1 MERAVGIDLGTTNS
15 LVVYVENGSPRV
27 IPGENGE
34 TLLPSVVAFPEGGKW
49 IVGRLAK
56 HQIIKSPTRTVY
68 SVKRL
73 MGKSFEDVQHE
84 LDFLSYHLSERHKEL
99 VRIRIGEQDYTP
111 IEISS
116 LILAELKKRAEKYF
130 REPVKKVVITVP
142 AYFNDSQ
149 RQATK
154 DAGRLAGF
162 DVLRIINEPTAAS
175 LSYGLNK
182 KQEGIVAVFD
192 LGGGTFDISILK
204 IREGVFEVL
213 STNGDTYLG
222 GDDIDRN
229 VTLFLINKIN
239 NSYRER
245 IGNDPEFIQLIREV
259 AEQAKT
265 NLSSQMEF
273 EVSIPL
279 PNIDKTFH
287 YTLTRNEVEAV
298 AKPVIDRTIGP
309 CRSAL
314 KDAGL
319 KPTDVETVILVGGST
334 RMPLV
339 QNTVAEIFHQ
349 KPICEINPDEVVALG
364 AAIQA
369 DILTGGRK
377 DMLLLDV
384 TPLSLGIETIGGV
397 VSVIIPRNTTIPARH
412 TELFT
417 TFVDNQTGVD
427 IHVLQGERDLVKD
440 NRSLAR
446 FQLKGIPP
454 MPAGLPKIEVT
465 FIIDADGILKVT
477 AKDLRTGK
485 EQSVAVKPSY
495 GLGEQEIEQM
505 VKEAYEHAEDDV
517 NQRMLIEARNEAT
530 VLIRSTEKVLAEH
543 KNDITPEEL
552 EIIEATVQELK
563 AVVQTTDHHSIRV
576 LTDNLSIIT
585 RPLAQRVMESVI
597 QQVVKDKELRS
608 LGVEELKS

>member
-15 LVVYVENGSPRV
+15 LVAYVENGSPHV

-49 IVGRLAK
+49 VVGRLAK

-73 MGKSFEDVQHE
+73 MGKSFEDVQNE
-84 LDFLSYHLSERHKEL
+84 LDFLSYQLSERHKEL
-99 VRIRIGEQDYTP
+99 VRIRIGDQDYTP

-116 LILAELKKRAEKYF
+116 FILSELKKRTEKYF
-130 REPVKKVVITVP
+130 GEPVKKAVITVP

-182 KQEGIVAVFD
+182 KQEGIVAVYD

-204 IREGVFEVL
+204 IRDGVFEVL

-229 VTLFLINKIN
+229 ITLFLM
-239 NSYRER
+239 REIKKTYGEE
-245 IGNDPEFIQLIREV
+245 IGNDPEFIQVIREV
-259 AEQAKT
+259 AERAKT
-265 NLSSQMEF
+265 TLSTQIEF
-273 EVSIPL
+273 EISIPL
-279 PNIDKTFH
+279 PHTDKKFQ
-287 YTLTRNEVEAV
+287 YTLTRSEVESS
-298 AKPVIDRTIGP
+298 AKQVVDRTIGP

-319 KPTDVETVILVGGST
+319 QPADIETVVLVGGST

-339 QNTVAEIFHQ
+339 QNTVAELFQ
-349 KPICEINPDEVVALG
+349 RKPICEINPDEVVALG

-377 DMLLLDV
+377 DLLLLDI

-427 IHVLQGERDLVKD
+427 IHILQGERDLVND

-446 FQLKGIPP
+446 FQLKGISP
-454 MPAGLPKIEVT
+454 MLAGLPKIEVT
-465 FIIDADGILKVT
+465 FIIDADGILNVT
-477 AKDLRTGK
+477 AKDLRMGK
-485 EQSVAVKPSY
+485 EQSVEVKPSY
-495 GLGEQEIEQM
+495 GLSEQEIEKM
-505 VKEAYEHAEDDV
+505 VQESYEHAENDV
-517 NQRMLIEARNEAT
+517 NQRMLIESRNEAT
-530 VLIRSTEKVLAEH
+530 VLVRSTEKVLAEH
-543 KNDITPEEL
+543 RNYITPEEL
-552 EIIEATVQELK
+552 EIIEATLQELK
-563 AVVQTTDHHSIRV
+563 AVMQTTDHHSIRI

-597 QQVVKDKELRS
+597 QQITKDKKLSEIGQ
-608 LGVEELKS
+608 GV